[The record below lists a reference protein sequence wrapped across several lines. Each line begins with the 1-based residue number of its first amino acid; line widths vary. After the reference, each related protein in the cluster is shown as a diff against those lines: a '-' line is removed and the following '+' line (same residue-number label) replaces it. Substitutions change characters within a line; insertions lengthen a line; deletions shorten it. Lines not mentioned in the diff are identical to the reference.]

1 VVHYAYR
8 PVPEL
13 VRSLVEAPVITRLV
27 HTIGRAW
34 WAVIAGWVALT
45 AGLVLFAPAFEDVA
59 TYDDTAFL
67 PETSPSVAGNRL
79 VESGWPDD
87 DLSSTIT
94 VVLERPDGPL
104 TEADHQ
110 VLADL
115 VDWARSDDAP
125 AVLGPVTSHLTDP
138 DLADTFVAA
147 DEQAVFF
154 LIGLEV
160 PAYTPPANAAVGAVR
175 AHVASTELPDG
186 TDAFVT
192 GAAAVAAD
200 ENVAI
205 QSTLARTTWL
215 SLVLVAGILLWVFRS
230 PIAPLV
236 PLTTVAVAFLVS
248 RSVVTLLAQL
258 GMDVSALYETFAIV
272 IVFGAGTDYCL
283 FLLARYREELD
294 GGVAARLGPPRRLR
308 VGALSVTVGVML
320 AVLGSSAAT
329 TIVGFSA
336 QGVAE
341 FGLYRTMGPALAVSI
356 AVTVITALTLTPAL
370 MRLAGRWLFW
380 PERFRAK
387 LSTTDPDQ
395 VPLVVRQ
402 AHQLGLAADQD
413 VAEPGRGPAPVAA
426 RAGTT
431 EVGS

>member
-1 VVHYAYR
+1 VSTR
-8 PVPEL
+8 L
-13 VRSLVEAPVITRLV
+13 VRS
-27 HTIGRAW
+27 IGRAW
-34 WAVIAGWVALT
+34 WAVIALWVALT
-45 AGLVLFAPAFEDVA
+45 AGLVLLTPSFEDVA

-67 PETSPSVAGNRL
+67 PEGSPSVAGNRL
-79 VESGWPDD
+79 VEDGWPDD

-94 VVLERPDGPL
+94 VVIERPDGPL
-104 TEADHQ
+104 TDADHE
-110 VLADL
+110 VLAAL

-125 AVLGPVTSHLTDP
+125 AVLGPVTTHLSDP
-138 DLADTFVAA
+138 DLADTFVA
-147 DEQAVFF
+147 DGGQAVFF

-175 AHVASTELPDG
+175 DHVAATVLPPG

-205 QSTLARTTWL
+205 ESTVARTTWL
-215 SLVLVAGILLWVFRS
+215 SLLLVGSILLWVFRS

-248 RSVVTLLAQL
+248 RAVVTLLARA
-258 GMDVSALYETFAIV
+258 GMDVSALYETFAVV

-294 GGVAARLGPPRRLR
+294 GGAAAELVPATRLR
-308 VGALSVTVGVML
+308 AGALTVTVGVML

-336 QGVAE
+336 QGVAD

-356 AVTVITALTLTPAL
+356 AVTVLTALTLAPAL
-370 MRLAGRWLFW
+370 MRLFGRWLFW
-380 PERFRAK
+380 PERFRAA
-387 LSTTDPDQ
+387 LSTTAPDQ
-395 VPLVVRQ
+395 VPLVVRR
-402 AHQLGLAADQD
+402 ADELGLASS
-413 VAEPGRGPAPVAA
+413 RSGP
-426 RAGTT
+426 
-431 EVGS
+431 

>member
-1 VVHYAYR
+1 VSTR
-8 PVPEL
+8 L
-13 VRSLVEAPVITRLV
+13 VRS
-27 HTIGRAW
+27 IGRAW
-34 WAVIAGWVALT
+34 WAVIALWVALT
-45 AGLVLFAPAFEDVA
+45 AGLVLLAPSFEEVA

-67 PETSPSVAGNRL
+67 PEGSPSVAGNRL
-79 VESGWPDD
+79 VEAGWPDD

-104 TEADHQ
+104 ADADHE
-110 VLADL
+110 VLAAL

-125 AVLGPVTSHLTDP
+125 AALGPVTTHLSDP
-138 DLADTFVAA
+138 DLADTFVA
-147 DEQAVFF
+147 DGGQAVFF

-175 AHVASTELPDG
+175 EHVAATDLPPG
-186 TDAFVT
+186 TDSYVT

-205 QSTLARTTWL
+205 ESTLARTTWL
-215 SLVLVAGILLWVFRS
+215 SLLLVGSILLWVFRS
-230 PIAPLV
+230 PVAPLV

-248 RSVVTLLAQL
+248 RAVVTLLAQA
-258 GMDVSALYETFAIV
+258 GMDVSALYETFAVV

-294 GGVAARLGPPRRLR
+294 GGAAAELVPAKRLR
-308 VGALSVTVGVML
+308 AGALTVTVGVML

-336 QGVAE
+336 QGVAD

-356 AVTVITALTLTPAL
+356 AVTVLTALTLAPAL
-370 MRLAGRWLFW
+370 MRLFGRWLFW
-380 PERFRAK
+380 PERFRAA
-387 LSTTDPDQ
+387 LSTTAPDQ
-395 VPLVVRQ
+395 VPLVVRR
-402 AHQLGLAADQD
+402 ADELGLASS
-413 VAEPGRGPAPVAA
+413 RSGP
-426 RAGTT
+426 
-431 EVGS
+431 

>member
-1 VVHYAYR
+1 M
-8 PVPEL
+8 
-13 VRSLVEAPVITRLV
+13 TRLV
-27 HTIGRAW
+27 RTIGRAW
-34 WAVIAGWVALT
+34 WAVIACWVALT
-45 AGLVLFAPAFEDVA
+45 AGLLLLTPSFEEVA

-67 PETSPSVAGNRL
+67 PEGSPSVVGNRL
-79 VESGWPDD
+79 VEEGWPDD

-94 VVLERPDGPL
+94 IVLERPDGAL
-104 TEADHQ
+104 TDG
-110 VLADL
+110 DL
-115 VDWARSDDAP
+115 EVVAELVGWARSEDAP
-125 AVLGPVTSHLTDP
+125 AVLGPVTTHLDDP
-138 DLADTFVAA
+138 DLAATFVAD

-160 PAYTPPANAAVGAVR
+160 PAYTPPANQAVGAVR
-175 AHVASTELPDG
+175 DHVASTDLPDG
-186 TDAFVT
+186 VDAYVT

-205 QSTLARTTWL
+205 QATLARTTWL

-236 PLTTVAVAFLVS
+236 PLATVATAFLVS
-248 RSVVTLLAQL
+248 RAVVTLLAQA
-258 GMDVSALYETFAIV
+258 GMDVSALYETFAVV

-294 GGVAARLGPPRRLR
+294 GGAAAGLGPQKRMRA
-308 VGALSVTVGVML
+308 GALTVTVGVML

-356 AVTVITALTLTPAL
+356 AVTVVTALTLAPAL
-370 MRLAGRWLFW
+370 MRLFRRRLFW

-395 VPLVVRQ
+395 VPLVVRK
-402 AHQLGLAADQD
+402 AGELGLTTPTRASSDD
-413 VAEPGRGPAPVAA
+413 DRVPVGDPVET
-426 RAGTT
+426 RR
-431 EVGS
+431 

>member
-1 VVHYAYR
+1 M
-8 PVPEL
+8 
-13 VRSLVEAPVITRLV
+13 TRLV
-27 HTIGRAW
+27 RTIGRAW
-34 WAVIAGWVALT
+34 WAVIAFWVALT
-45 AGLVLFAPAFEDVA
+45 AGLLLLAPSFDEVA

-67 PETSPSVAGNRL
+67 PEGSPSVLGNRL
-79 VESGWPDD
+79 VEEGWPDD

-94 VVLERPDGPL
+94 IVLERPDGPL
-104 TEADHQ
+104 TEADVE
-110 VLADL
+110 VLAEL
-115 VDWARSDDAP
+115 VGWARSEDAP
-125 AVLGPVTSHLTDP
+125 AVLGPVTTHLDDP
-138 DLADTFVAA
+138 DLADTFVAD

-160 PAYTPPANAAVGAVR
+160 PAYTPPANQAVGAVR
-175 AHVASTELPDG
+175 DRVAG
-186 TDAFVT
+186 TDLPPGVAAYTT

-230 PIAPLV
+230 PVAPIV
-236 PLTTVAVAFLVS
+236 PLATVATAFLVS
-248 RSVVTLLAQL
+248 RAVVTLLAQA
-258 GMDVSALYETFAIV
+258 GMDVSALYETFAVV
-272 IVFGAGTDYCL
+272 IIFGAGTDYCL

-294 GGVAARLGPPRRLR
+294 GGAAAGLGPRKRMR
-308 VGALSVTVGVML
+308 AGALTVTVGVML

-356 AVTVITALTLTPAL
+356 AVTVVTALTLAPAL
-370 MRLAGRWLFW
+370 MRLFGRRLFW

-395 VPLVVRQ
+395 LPLVVRR
-402 AHQLGLAADQD
+402 AGELGLTTRTPPTSD
-413 VAEPGRGPAPVAA
+413 AERVPVGGSVEAP
-426 RAGTT
+426 R
-431 EVGS
+431 

>member
-1 VVHYAYR
+1 
-8 PVPEL
+8 
-13 VRSLVEAPVITRLV
+13 VITRLV
-27 HTIGRAW
+27 RTIGRAW
-34 WAVIAGWVALT
+34 WVVIAGWVALT
-45 AGLVLFAPAFEDVA
+45 AGLLALAPAFEDVA

-79 VESGWPDD
+79 VEAGWPDD

-104 TEADHQ
+104 EDADLE

-115 VDWARSDDAP
+115 VDWARSDEAP
-125 AVLGPVTSHLTDP
+125 PALGPVTTHLTDP
-138 DLADTFVAA
+138 DLTDTFVA
-147 DEQAVFF
+147 DDDQAVFF
-154 LIGLEV
+154 LVGLEV
-160 PAYTPPANAAVGAVR
+160 PAYTPPANQAVASVR
-175 AHVASTELPDG
+175 DHVAGQDLPEG
-186 TDAFVT
+186 TDAYVT

-205 QSTLARTTWL
+205 QSTLERTTWL
-215 SLVLVAGILLWVFRS
+215 SLVLVASILLWVFRS
-230 PIAPLV
+230 PVAPLV

-248 RSVVTLLAQL
+248 RAAVTLLAQA
-258 GMDVSALYETFAIV
+258 GMDVSALYETFAVV

-294 GGVAARLGPPRRLR
+294 GGALARLGPPRRLR
-308 VGALSVTVGVML
+308 AGALTVTVGVML

-356 AVTVITALTLTPAL
+356 AVTVLTALTLAPAL
-370 MRLAGRWLFW
+370 MRLFGRWLFW

-395 VPLVVRQ
+395 LPLVVRQ
-402 AHQLGLAADQD
+402 ADELGLGRDQD
-413 VAEPGRGPAPVAA
+413 EG
-426 RAGTT
+426 AGTGRVPAHAASRT
-431 EVGS
+431 RVPEGGS

>member
-1 VVHYAYR
+1 VSTR
-8 PVPEL
+8 L
-13 VRSLVEAPVITRLV
+13 VRS
-27 HTIGRAW
+27 IGRAW
-34 WAVIAGWVALT
+34 WAVIALWVALT
-45 AGLVLFAPAFEDVA
+45 AGLVLLAPSFEEVA

-67 PETSPSVAGNRL
+67 PEGSPSVAGNRL
-79 VESGWPDD
+79 VEAGWPDD

-104 TEADHQ
+104 ADADHE
-110 VLADL
+110 VLAAL

-125 AVLGPVTSHLTDP
+125 AALGPVTTHLSDP
-138 DLADTFVAA
+138 DLADTFVA
-147 DEQAVFF
+147 DGGQAVFF

-175 AHVASTELPDG
+175 EHVAATDLPPG
-186 TDAFVT
+186 TDAYVT

-205 QSTLARTTWL
+205 ESTLARTTWL
-215 SLVLVAGILLWVFRS
+215 SLLLVASILLWVFRS
-230 PIAPLV
+230 PVAPLV

-248 RSVVTLLAQL
+248 RAVVTLLAQA
-258 GMDVSALYETFAIV
+258 GMDVSALYETFAVV

-294 GGVAARLGPPRRLR
+294 GGAAAELVPAKRLR
-308 VGALSVTVGVML
+308 AGALTVTVGVML

-336 QGVAE
+336 QGVAD

-356 AVTVITALTLTPAL
+356 AVTVLTALTLAPAL
-370 MRLAGRWLFW
+370 MRLFGRWLFW
-380 PERFRAK
+380 PERFRAA
-387 LSTTDPDQ
+387 LSTTAPDQ
-395 VPLVVRQ
+395 VPLVVRR
-402 AHQLGLAADQD
+402 ADELGLASS
-413 VAEPGRGPAPVAA
+413 RSGP
-426 RAGTT
+426 
-431 EVGS
+431 